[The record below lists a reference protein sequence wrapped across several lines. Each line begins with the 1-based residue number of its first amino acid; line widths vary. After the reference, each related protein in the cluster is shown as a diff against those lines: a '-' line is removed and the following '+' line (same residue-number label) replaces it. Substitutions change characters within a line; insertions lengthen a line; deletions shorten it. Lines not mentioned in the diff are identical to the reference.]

1 VNLYFGDIMPFM
13 GEMLTALGVSFG
25 ITVAAFI
32 IGGVFSVAVYAAKAS
47 SFRALSALASG
58 YIGLFRNTPLLVQIY
73 LIYFGLPVFG
83 INLDVFQASLIALSL
98 NNAAYCAEI
107 IRGGFTSVSKGL
119 LEAGQALGLD
129 NWTIFTKVSLTPAIR
144 AVYPSLVNQ
153 FVHLFLTSSI
163 ASVIG
168 LPELMHAV
176 LEINS
181 QTYRSIEVL
190 AIGALLYFAS
200 GFLLSLIA
208 RVAEKHLFRWA
219 VSV

>member
-1 VNLYFGDIMPFM
+1 VNLYFGDILPYM
-13 GEMLTALGVSFG
+13 GQLLTALGVSLG
-25 ITVAAFI
+25 ITVASFV
-32 IGGVFSVAVYAAKAS
+32 IGGVLSIAVYAGKAS
-47 SFRALSALASG
+47 SIKLLSLLCTG

-98 NNAAYCAEI
+98 NNASYCAEI
-107 IRGGFTSVSKGL
+107 VRGGFNSVPRGL
-119 LEAGQALGLD
+119 VEAGEALGLD
-129 NWTIFTKVSLTPAIR
+129 RWTVFTRVTLTPALR

-153 FVHLFLTSSI
+153 FVHLFLTSSL
-163 ASVIG
+163 ASIIG
-168 LPELMHAV
+168 LPELMHAI

-200 GFLLSLIA
+200 GFLISLIA
-208 RVAEKHLFRWA
+208 RVGERFLFRWA
-219 VSV
+219 VNV

>member
-1 VNLYFGDIMPFM
+1 MNLYFGDILPFM
-13 GEMLTALGVSFG
+13 GEMLTALGMSFG
-25 ITVAAFI
+25 ITVASFL

-47 SFRALSALASG
+47 PVRALSAVASG

-83 INLDVFQASLIALSL
+83 INLDVLQASLIALSL

-107 IRGGFTSVSKGL
+107 IRGGFSSVSKGL
-119 LEAGQALGLD
+119 VEAGEALGLD
-129 NWTIFTKVSLTPAIR
+129 AWTIFTRVSLIPALR

-163 ASVIG
+163 ASIIG
-168 LPELMHAV
+168 LPELMHAI

-200 GFLLSLIA
+200 GFLISFVA
-208 RVAEKHLFRWA
+208 RVAERFLFRWA

>member
-1 VNLYFGDIMPFM
+1 MNLYFGDILPFM
-13 GEMLTALGVSFG
+13 GQMLAALGVSFW
-25 ITVAAFI
+25 ITVASFL
-32 IGGVFSVAVYAAKAS
+32 IGGAFSVLVYAGKAS
-47 SFRALSALASG
+47 PVRVISAVSIG
-58 YIGLFRNTPLLVQIY
+58 YIGLFRNTPVLVQIY

-83 INLDVFQASLIALSL
+83 VNLDVFQASLIALSL

-107 IRGGFTSVSKGL
+107 IRGGFDAVPKGL
-119 LEAGQALGLD
+119 IEAGEALGLD
-129 NWTIFTKVSLTPAIR
+129 RWTVFTRVSLTPALR

-163 ASVIG
+163 ASIIG
-168 LPELMHAV
+168 LPELMHAI

-200 GFLLSLIA
+200 GFLISLVA
-208 RVAEKHLFRWA
+208 RVAERFLFRWA

>member
-1 VNLYFGDIMPFM
+1 MNLYFGDILPYM
-13 GEMLTALGVSFG
+13 GQLLTALGVSLG
-25 ITVAAFI
+25 ITVASFV
-32 IGGVFSVAVYAAKAS
+32 IGGVLSIAVYAGKAS
-47 SFRALSALASG
+47 SIKLLSLLCTG

-98 NNAAYCAEI
+98 NNASYCAEI
-107 IRGGFTSVSKGL
+107 VRGGFNSVPRGL
-119 LEAGQALGLD
+119 VEAGEALGLD
-129 NWTIFTKVSLTPAIR
+129 RWTVFTRVTLTPALR

-153 FVHLFLTSSI
+153 FVHLFLTSSL
-163 ASVIG
+163 ASIIG
-168 LPELMHAV
+168 LPELMHAI

-200 GFLLSLIA
+200 GFLISLIA
-208 RVAEKHLFRWA
+208 RVGERFLFRWA
-219 VSV
+219 VNV